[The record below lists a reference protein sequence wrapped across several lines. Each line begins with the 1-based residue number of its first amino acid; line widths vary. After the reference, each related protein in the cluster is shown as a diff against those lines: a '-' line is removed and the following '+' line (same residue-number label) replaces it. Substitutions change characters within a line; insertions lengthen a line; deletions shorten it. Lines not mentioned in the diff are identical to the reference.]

1 MAAQIEIRL
10 ATPEDAPAIAAILY
24 DAFVEVKS
32 LYTDGG
38 FSATTP
44 NAAQILVRMNEG
56 PAWLAL
62 GNKVAVGTVAAL
74 VKAESAY
81 IRGMAVL
88 PSARASGVG
97 AALLRHVEDWAAS
110 QGCSRVFLST
120 TPFLSA
126 AIRLYE
132 KFGFQRTGEG
142 PHELA
147 GTPLFTMEKKLVG
160 TQSFE
165 TS

>member
-1 MAAQIEIRL
+1 MAAQIEIRR

-24 DAFVEVKS
+24 DAFVEFKS
-32 LYTDGG
+32 LYTDEG

-44 NAAQILVRMNEG
+44 DAAQILVRMQEG
-56 PAWLAL
+56 PAWLAM
-62 GNKVAVGTVAAL
+62 GNKVALGTVAAF
-74 VKAESAY
+74 VKSQAAY

-88 PSARASGVG
+88 PSARVSGVG

-110 QGCSRVFLST
+110 QGCSRLSLST

-147 GTPLFTMEKKLVG
+147 DTPLFTMEKKL
-160 TQSFE
+160 F
-165 TS
+165 

>member
-1 MAAQIEIRL
+1 MDMAAQIEIRR
-10 ATPEDAPAIAAILY
+10 AAPEDAQAIAAVLY
-24 DAFVEVKS
+24 DAFVEFKP
-32 LYTDGG
+32 LYTDRG

-44 NAAQILVRMNEG
+44 NAARILARMHEG
-56 PAWLAL
+56 PAWLAM
-62 GNKVAVGTVAAL
+62 GNKVALGTVAAL

-97 AALLRHVEDWAAS
+97 TALLRHVEDWAAS

-120 TPFLSA
+120 TSFLSA

-147 GTPLFTMEKKLVG
+147 GTPLFSMEKKL
-160 TQSFE
+160 F
-165 TS
+165 

>member
-1 MAAQIEIRL
+1 MVAQIEIRR
-10 ATPEDAPAIAAILY
+10 AARGDAPVIAALLHE
-24 DAFVEVKS
+24 AFVEFKS

-44 NAAQILVRMNEG
+44 NAAQILVRMHEG
-56 PAWLAL
+56 PAWLAM
-62 GNKVAVGTVAAL
+62 GNKVALGTVAAL
-74 VKAESAY
+74 VETQSAY

-88 PSARASGVG
+88 PSARAAGVG
-97 AALLRHVEDWAAS
+97 AALLRHVENWAAS
-110 QGCSRVFLST
+110 QRCSRVFLST
-120 TPFLSA
+120 TPFLTS

-160 TQSFE
+160 TRSE
-165 TS
+165 AN

>member
-1 MAAQIEIRL
+1 MAVQIEIRR
-10 ATPEDAPAIAAILY
+10 AAPEDAPAIATLLY
-24 DAFVEVKS
+24 EAFVEFKS

-44 NAAQILVRMNEG
+44 DAAQILVRMHEG
-56 PAWLAL
+56 PAWLAI
-62 GNKVAVGTVAAL
+62 GNDVVLGTVAAL
-74 VKAESAY
+74 IKSQSAH

-88 PSARASGVG
+88 PSARVSGVG
-97 AALLRHVEDWAAS
+97 AALLQHVEDWATS
-110 QGCSRVFLST
+110 QGCSRLFFST

-132 KFGFQRTGEG
+132 KFGFRRTGEG

-147 GTPLFTMEKKLVG
+147 GTPLFTMEKKLFR
-160 TQSFE
+160 TK
-165 TS
+165 

>member
-1 MAAQIEIRL
+1 LHE
-10 ATPEDAPAIAAILY
+10 
-24 DAFVEVKS
+24 AFVEFKS

-44 NAAQILVRMNEG
+44 DPAQILVRMNEG
-56 PAWLAL
+56 PAWLAMHSDIAL
-62 GNKVAVGTVAAL
+62 GTVAAL
-74 VKAESAY
+74 VKAQSAY

-110 QGCSRVFLST
+110 QGCSRLFLNT

-132 KFGFQRTGEG
+132 KFGFRRTGEG
-142 PHELA
+142 PQELA

>member
-1 MAAQIEIRL
+1 MAAQIEIHR
-10 ATPEDAPAIAAILY
+10 AAAEDAPAIAALLY
-24 DAFVEVKS
+24 ESFVEFKP
-32 LYTDGG
+32 LYTDAG

-44 NAAQILVRMNEG
+44 NSAQILLRMHEG
-56 PAWLAL
+56 PAWLAMRRE
-62 GNKVAVGTVAAL
+62 VALGTVAAL
-74 VKAESAY
+74 VKSQSAY

-88 PSARASGVG
+88 PSARAAGVG

-110 QGCSRVFLST
+110 QGCPRLFLNT

-132 KFGFQRTGEG
+132 KSGFRRTAEG

-147 GTPLFTMEKKLVG
+147 GTPLFTMEKKLFRK
-160 TQSFE
+160 QSFE
-165 TS
+165 TR